1 MGVHQGSGVWVRG
14 GRPTFIQNLQEE
26 ISGKG
31 KDMDWWKWTSLGV
44 VIVNIVVFW
53 VNLKIYINT
62 RRKGEIDEEYKDK
75 IREV

>member
-1 MGVHQGSGVWVRG
+1 
-14 GRPTFIQNLQEE
+14 
-26 ISGKG
+26 
-31 KDMDWWKWTSLGV
+31 MDWWKWTSLGV